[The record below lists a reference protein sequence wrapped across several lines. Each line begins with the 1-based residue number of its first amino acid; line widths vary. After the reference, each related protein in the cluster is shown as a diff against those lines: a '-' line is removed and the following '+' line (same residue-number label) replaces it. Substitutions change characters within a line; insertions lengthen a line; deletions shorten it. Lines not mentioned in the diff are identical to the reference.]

1 MASVN
6 LAVKSQDSSGI
17 TYADPA
23 KPDMTVRFRFN
34 SVNKTLNGVVT
45 PNYSTEVIANDNN
58 SITVGGSPAL
68 DALSVRIRVSGT
80 LESKGRLRDILTSL
94 AAKMATW
101 ETENVMQGFRPTTV
115 PDINDAL

>member
-6 LAVKSQDSSGI
+6 LAVKSQDSTGI

-34 SVNKTLNGVVT
+34 TINKTLNGVVC
-45 PNYSTEVIANDNN
+45 PNYSTEIIANDNN
-58 SITVGGSPAL
+58 SITVGGQAAL

-80 LESKGRLRDILTSL
+80 LASKARLRDILTSL
-94 AAKMATW
+94 AAQAATW
-101 ETENVMQGFRPTTV
+101 ETENVMQGFRPSTV
-115 PDINDAL
+115 PAINDAL